1 MKLLVEI
8 DVDVIDRDKFDVDVD
23 NGFDYVDYVIIND
36 EEYWNND
43 FYYRFGD
50 DVNDVINDVLKDSN
64 NIGVIK
70 GWKIKKKE
78 ILNQNK
84 LTFCQLFFC

>member
-23 NGFDYVDYVIIND
+23 NGFDYVDYDIIND
-36 EEYWNND
+36 DEYWNND

-50 DVNDVINDVLKDSN
+50 DVNDVINDKLKDSN

-70 GWKIKKKE
+70 KWRIK
-78 ILNQNK
+78 
-84 LTFCQLFFC
+84 

>member
-8 DVDVIDRDKFDVDVD
+8 DVDVIDRDKFDVDVE
-23 NGFDYVDYVIIND
+23 NGFDYVDYDIIND
-36 EEYWNND
+36 DEYWNND

-50 DVNDVINDVLKDSN
+50 DVNDVINDKLKDSN

-70 GWKIKKKE
+70 KWRIK
-78 ILNQNK
+78 
-84 LTFCQLFFC
+84 

>member
-8 DVDVIDRDKFDVDVD
+8 DVDVIDRDKFNVDVE
-23 NGFDYVDYVIIND
+23 NGFDYVDYDIIND
-36 EEYWNND
+36 DEYWNND

-50 DVNDVINDVLKDSN
+50 DVNDVINDKLKDSN

-78 ILNQNK
+78 ILN
-84 LTFCQLFFC
+84 

>member
-8 DVDVIDRDKFDVDVD
+8 DVDVIDRDKFEVDVE
-23 NGFDYVDYVIIND
+23 NGFDYVDYDIIND
-36 EEYWNND
+36 DEYYNND
-43 FYYRFGD
+43 FYYEFGD
-50 DVNDVINDVLKDSN
+50 EVNKVIKEKLKGSN

-78 ILNQNK
+78 ILN
-84 LTFCQLFFC
+84 

>member
-8 DVDVIDRDKFDVDVD
+8 DVDVIDRDEFDVDVE
-23 NGFDYVDYVIIND
+23 NGFDYVDYNIIND

-50 DVNDVINDVLKDSN
+50 DVNDVINEKLKDSN

-78 ILNQNK
+78 ILN
-84 LTFCQLFFC
+84 

>member
-8 DVDVIDRDKFDVDVD
+8 DVDVIDRDKFDVDVE
-23 NGFDYVDYVIIND
+23 NGFDYVDYNIIND

-50 DVNDVINDVLKDSN
+50 DVNDVINDKLKDSN

-70 GWKIKKKE
+70 KWRIK
-78 ILNQNK
+78 
-84 LTFCQLFFC
+84 

>member
-8 DVDVIDRDKFDVDVD
+8 DVDVIDRDKFDVDVE
-23 NGFDYVDYVIIND
+23 NGFDYVDYNIIND

-50 DVNDVINDVLKDSN
+50 DVNDVINDKLKDSN
-64 NIGVIK
+64 NIGVVKKWRIK
-70 GWKIKKKE
+70 
-78 ILNQNK
+78 
-84 LTFCQLFFC
+84 

>member
-8 DVDVIDRDKFDVDVD
+8 DVDVIDRDEFDVDVE
-23 NGFDYVDYVIIND
+23 NGFDYVDYNIIND

-50 DVNDVINDVLKDSN
+50 DVNDVINDKLKDSN

-70 GWKIKKKE
+70 EWRIR
-78 ILNQNK
+78 
-84 LTFCQLFFC
+84 

>member
-8 DVDVIDRDKFDVDVD
+8 DVDVVDRDEFEVDVE
-23 NGFDYVDYVIIND
+23 NGFDYVDYNIIND

-50 DVNDVINDVLKDSN
+50 DVNDVINEKLKDSN
-64 NIGVIK
+64 NIGIIK

-78 ILNQNK
+78 ILN
-84 LTFCQLFFC
+84 

>member
-8 DVDVIDRDKFDVDVD
+8 DVDVIDRDKFDVDVE
-23 NGFDYVDYVIIND
+23 NGFDYVDYNIIND

-50 DVNDVINDVLKDSN
+50 DVNDVINDKLKDSN

-70 GWKIKKKE
+70 KWRI
-78 ILNQNK
+78 NK
-84 LTFCQLFFC
+84 YEVIN

>member
-8 DVDVIDRDKFDVDVD
+8 DVDVIDRDKFEVDVE
-23 NGFDYVDYVIIND
+23 NGNDYVDYDIIND
-36 EEYWNND
+36 DEYWNND

-50 DVNDVINDVLKDSN
+50 DVNDVINEKLNRSN

-70 GWKIKKKE
+70 KWRIK
-78 ILNQNK
+78 
-84 LTFCQLFFC
+84 

>member
-8 DVDVIDRDKFDVDVD
+8 DVDVIDRDKFEVDVE
-23 NGFDYVDYVIIND
+23 NGFDYVDYDIIND
-36 EEYWNND
+36 DEYWNND

-50 DVNDVINDVLKDSN
+50 DVNDVINDKLKDSN

-78 ILNQNK
+78 ILN
-84 LTFCQLFFC
+84 

>member
-8 DVDVIDRDKFDVDVD
+8 DVDVIDRDKFDVDVE
-23 NGFDYVDYVIIND
+23 NGFDYVDYNIIND

-50 DVNDVINDVLKDSN
+50 DVNDVINDKLKDSN
-64 NIGVIK
+64 NIGIVKKWRIK
-70 GWKIKKKE
+70 
-78 ILNQNK
+78 
-84 LTFCQLFFC
+84 

>member
-8 DVDVIDRDKFDVDVD
+8 DVDVIDRDEFDVDVE
-23 NGFDYVDYVIIND
+23 NGFDYVDYNIIND

-50 DVNDVINDVLKDSN
+50 DVNDVINDKLKDSN

-78 ILNQNK
+78 ILN
-84 LTFCQLFFC
+84 